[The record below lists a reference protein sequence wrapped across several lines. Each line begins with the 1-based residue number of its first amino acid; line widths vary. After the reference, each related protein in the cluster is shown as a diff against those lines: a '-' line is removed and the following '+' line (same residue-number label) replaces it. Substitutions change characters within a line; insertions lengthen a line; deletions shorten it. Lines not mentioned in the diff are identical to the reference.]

1 MITDQIRERERQK
14 LLMLEAKEQENLA
27 MKATMKKYE
36 EEDAAKAARR
46 QVEVRTRLASTY
58 YPPVSSR
65 VVADVSVRPVP
76 LSVACA

>member
-36 EEDAAKAARR
+36 DEDAAKAVRR
-46 QVEVRTRLASTY
+46 QVEVRTHLTGSFGLDVLPAC
-58 YPPVSSR
+58 
-65 VVADVSVRPVP
+65 VVTGW
-76 LSVACA
+76 C

>member
-36 EEDAAKAARR
+36 DEDAAKAVRR
-46 QVEVRTRLASTY
+46 QVEVRTHLTGSFCLDVLPAC
-58 YPPVSSR
+58 
-65 VVADVSVRPVP
+65 VVTGW
-76 LSVACA
+76 C